1 MFPTLEHD
9 WYLHLLPVSSKSSF
23 LESFVPLVGFF
34 PWSNARNQQP
44 PPSSSSSTNS
54 EDPILFKIQCATHQ
68 IEDERPSCPSHT
80 NDVTTYLALGT
91 IYESVVATHD
101 AADLP
106 KSQDHHIRNT
116 STHDVKD
123 FKALRRVFAEKVS
136 YQADAIC
143 TISEAVSRC
152 RNGSKS
158 RGDIW
163 LHFLGPNKIGK
174 KKIASALTEIMF
186 GNKENVISM
195 DFSSRD
201 GFCHS
206 NSIFGCQESN
216 DFSLKFH
223 GRNNACYVDWALRKK
238 PRSII
243 FLENVNKADDL
254 LQSNLSQAIK
264 TGKFP
269 YPYGDISIA
278 NMIFMTTLTSTGGDS
293 VSKRKADRFS
303 EEIILGA
310 RSWQMQILVS
320 EADADSED
328 YYETDLEKR
337 IVNWLEDFCAQVD
350 EIVVF
355 KPFNFDAVAV
365 TVMKEIE
372 LQFRRTFGSGV
383 ILEVDHEVIVQVI
396 TTAWISGR
404 NEVIEDWV
412 EKVLGRSFSE
422 VQEKYHPTAWSVVKV
437 AVCEDPLVE
446 EFVPRLCLP
455 GQIIV

>member
-54 EDPILFKIQCATHQ
+54 EDPISFKIQCATHQ

-80 NDVTTYLALGT
+80 NDVTTDLALGT

-123 FKALRRVFAEKVS
+123 FKALRKVFAEKVS
-136 YQADAIC
+136 YQDDAIC
-143 TISEAVSRC
+143 TISEAISHC

-163 LHFLGPNKIGK
+163 LHFLGPDKIRK
-174 KKIASALTEIMF
+174 KKIASALAEIMF

-223 GRNNACYVDWALRKK
+223 ACYVAWALRKK

-278 NMIFMTTLTSTGGDS
+278 NMIFMTTLTSTEGDS

-320 EADADSED
+320 EFPNLKHSKKRKLIQGTVESPKRGHKSLRCCLDLNLPTGEADADSED

-337 IVNWLEDFCAQVD
+337 IVDWL
-350 EIVVF
+350 
-355 KPFNFDAVAV
+355 
-365 TVMKEIE
+365 
-372 LQFRRTFGSGV
+372 
-383 ILEVDHEVIVQVI
+383 
-396 TTAWISGR
+396 
-404 NEVIEDWV
+404 
-412 EKVLGRSFSE
+412 
-422 VQEKYHPTAWSVVKV
+422 
-437 AVCEDPLVE
+437 
-446 EFVPRLCLP
+446 
-455 GQIIV
+455 